1 MSINDIE
8 KDYSMVQKILST
20 IGPQKTLQKSESM
33 DSQEDGQDKK
43 LLELEKKMKDYKNEI
58 GERMFDH

>member
-58 GERMFDH
+58 GERIFDH

>member
-20 IGPQKTLQKSESM
+20 IGPQKTLQRSESM

-58 GERMFDH
+58 GERIFDH